1 MALKSVMT
9 ESSSIDHEVALSFD
23 RARLDIDLIHRFLST
38 EAYWSPGVPRAVVE
52 RAIANSLCIGA
63 HRDARQ
69 VGFARLVTD
78 HATFAYLADVFVVA
92 AERGHGVARRMVRA
106 LLDEADADHMRRV
119 LLFTAD
125 AHDLYRGLGF
135 APLGR
140 PERAMEIVQP
150 DLYRDADPADR

>member
-1 MALKSVMT
+1 MT
-9 ESSSIDHEVALSFD
+9 LAPSIDRVVELSFD
-23 RARLDIDLIHRFLST
+23 DARLDIDVIHRFLST

-52 RAIANSLCIGA
+52 RAIAHSLCVGA
-63 HRDARQ
+63 YTENRQ

-78 HATFAYLADVFVVA
+78 RATFAYLADVFVVVS
-92 AERGHGVARRMVRA
+92 ERGRGVAKRMVQA
-106 LLDEADADHMRRV
+106 LLDHGEAGSLRRV

-125 AHDLYRGLGF
+125 AHALYRGLGF

-150 DLYRDADPADR
+150 ELYRTVASSAA